1 MAQLPCH
8 PAHPVEFRGSRLPG
22 VGPNTILHQKTH
34 PVSCILYPVS
44 SIQYP
49 VSSIKYPLTTIQS
62 QLNITTMLKITTT
75 QLNHHTSKSLYEWLF
90 VQNETTFQ
98 IIIPRLDITA
108 KTDNYAVFEEY
119 LLAAYAGHRLSEI
132 AQSFAYH
139 VPAVS
144 STQPFVFEVTIT
156 EKGKMAE
163 VLFII
168 IQSINDKIPSEIFLS
183 FHSLA
188 ADYITNVL
196 NDEVECNTW
205 GLLSIAKQYLQKS

>member
-1 MAQLPCH
+1 
-8 PAHPVEFRGSRLPG
+8 
-22 VGPNTILHQKTH
+22 
-34 PVSCILYPVS
+34 
-44 SIQYP
+44 
-49 VSSIKYPLTTIQS
+49 
-62 QLNITTMLKITTT
+62 MLKITTT

-90 VQNETTFQ
+90 EQNETEFQ
-98 IIIPRLDITA
+98 ISIPRKVKDDT
-108 KTDNYAVFEEY
+108 TDNYAIFEEY

-144 STQPFVFEVTIT
+144 STQPFVFEVKIT

-168 IQSINDKIPSEIFLS
+168 IQSLNNKIPNEAFLS

-188 ADYITNVL
+188 ADLLTNVL

-205 GLLSIAKQYLQKS
+205 GLLWIAYKYLQKA